1 MKTKMSNYRNC
12 FALAYV
18 LLAVVLFTFTFTS
31 CEETNK
37 NRKVKFEQKI
47 TDASIL
53 KGTKYI
59 ETQIWITDYKDKPL
73 TLEYWETA
81 EVTALKIDSVKKSEK
96 QKAIPLYKACLNY
109 R

>member
-1 MKTKMSNYRNC
+1 MYSNTKLSRNC
-12 FALAYV
+12 LKM
-18 LLAVVLFTFTFTS
+18 LLAVVLFSFTS

-73 TLEYWETA
+73 TLEYWETV
-81 EVTALKIDSVKKSEK
+81 EVTALKIESVKKSEK
-96 QKAIPLYKACLNY
+96 QKAIPFYKACLNY

>member
-1 MKTKMSNYRNC
+1 
-12 FALAYV
+12 V
-18 LLAVVLFTFTFTS
+18 VVLFSFTS
-31 CEETNK
+31 CKEINK

-53 KGTKYI
+53 NGTKDI

-73 TLEYWETA
+73 TLEYWETV

-96 QKAIPLYKACLNY
+96 QKAIPFYKACLNY